1 MEQPEVRGCALSEVL
16 HLYAVHFVARGGTE
30 RVVILHASSPADA
43 LYCISE
49 GWGKPRKGACVTR
62 IDDLQVG
69 VMRVVYERK
78 AEEKP

>member
-1 MEQPEVRGCALSEVL
+1 MSEPL

-30 RVVILHASSPADA
+30 RVVILHASSEDDA

-49 GWGKPRKGACVTR
+49 GWGKPRKGAK
-62 IDDLQVG
+62 VG

-78 AEEKP
+78 AGEGR

>member
-1 MEQPEVRGCALSEVL
+1 LSEPL

-30 RVVILHASSPADA
+30 RVVILHASDEADA
-43 LYCISE
+43 LYCLSE
-49 GWGKPRKGACVTR
+49 GWGKPRKGAQVTR

-69 VMRVVYERK
+69 VMCVVYEQK